1 MSRTTIL
8 DDATAS
14 DIDEQRHSQPVQ
26 FIKRGTAPFMR
37 VTLALFSAGLATFAL
52 LYCVQPILPVL
63 SQEFGVSPASS
74 SVSLSISTAML
85 AIGLLFTGPLSDAI
99 GRKPVMVTALLLA
112 SCCTLLS
119 TMMTSWHGILIMRA
133 LIGLSLSGVAAVGM
147 TYLTAMLA
155 IGLLFTGPLSDAI
168 GRKPVM
174 VTALLLASCCT
185 LLSTMMTSWHG
196 ILIMRALI
204 GLSLSGVAA
213 VGMTYLSEEIHPS
226 FVAFS
231 MGLYISGNSIGGMSG
246 RLLSGVMTDF
256 FNWRIALAA
265 IGCFALASALMFW
278 KILPASQHFRPTS
291 LRPKTLFIN
300 FRLHWRDRGLPL
312 LFAEGFLL
320 MGAFVTLFNYI
331 GYRLMLSP
339 WELSQAVVGLLSVAY
354 LTGTW
359 SSPKAGAMTSRYGRG
374 PVMLFS
380 TAVMLGGLLLTLFTS
395 LWLIFAGMLLF
406 SAGFFAAHSVASSW
420 IGPRARRAKG
430 QASSLYL
437 FSYYLGS
444 SIAGTLGGVFW
455 HSYGWNGVGGF
466 IALMLVLA
474 ILVGTRLHHRLHA

>member
-1 MSRTTIL
+1 
-8 DDATAS
+8 
-14 DIDEQRHSQPVQ
+14 
-26 FIKRGTAPFMR
+26 MR

-63 SQEFGVSPASS
+63 SHEFGISAASS
-74 SVSLSISTAML
+74 SVSLSISTGLMAL
-85 AIGLLFTGPLSDAI
+85 GLLITGPLSDAV
-99 GRKPVMVTALLLA
+99 GRKSVMVTALLLA
-112 SCCTLLS
+112 SS
-119 TMMTSWHGILIMRA
+119 
-133 LIGLSLSGVAAVGM
+133 
-147 TYLTAMLA
+147 
-155 IGLLFTGPLSDAI
+155 
-168 GRKPVM
+168 
-174 VTALLLASCCT
+174 CT

-213 VGMTYLSEEIHPS
+213 VGMTYLSEEMHPAV
-226 FVAFS
+226 VAFS

-246 RLLSGVMTDF
+246 RLLSGVLTDF
-256 FNWRIALAA
+256 FSWRVAVAT

-278 KILPASQHFRPTS
+278 KILPASRHFRPTS
-291 LRPKTLFIN
+291 LRPRTLAIN
-300 FRLHWRDRGLPL
+300 FRLHWRDAGLPL

-339 WELSQAVVGLLSVAY
+339 WHLSQAVVGLLSVAY

-359 SSPKAGAMTSRYGRG
+359 SSPKAGAMTARYGRG
-374 PVMLFS
+374 PVLLAF
-380 TAVMLGGLLLTLFTS
+380 TGIMLGGVLLTLFSS
-395 LWLIFAGMLLF
+395 LWVIFAGMLLF

-420 IGPRARRAKG
+420 IGVRARRAKG

-444 SIAGTLGGVFW
+444 SLAGTTGGFFW
-455 HSYGWNGVGGF
+455 HDYGWNGVGAF
-466 IALMLVLA
+466 IGVLLVLA
-474 ILVGTRLHHRLHA
+474 LLVGRRLHRRVQ

>member
-1 MSRTTIL
+1 MSRTTTA
-8 DDATAS
+8 DDTPA
-14 DIDEQRHSQPVQ
+14 IDVRVDTPLQTNT
-26 FIKRGTAPFMR
+26 FIRRGTPPFIR

-63 SQEFGVSPASS
+63 SHEFGISPAGSS
-74 SVSLSISTAML
+74 ISLSISTAML

-99 GRKPVMVTALLLA
+99 GRKKVMVTALLLA
-112 SCCTLLS
+112 SCCS
-119 TMMTSWHGILIMRA
+119 
-133 LIGLSLSGVAAVGM
+133 
-147 TYLTAMLA
+147 
-155 IGLLFTGPLSDAI
+155 
-168 GRKPVM
+168 
-174 VTALLLASCCT
+174 

-246 RLLSGVMTDF
+246 RLLTGVFTDF
-256 FNWRIALAA
+256 FGWRVALAVISA
-265 IGCFALASALMFW
+265 FALASAIMFW
-278 KILPASQHFRPTS
+278 RILPESRHFRPSS
-291 LRPKTLFIN
+291 LKPKMLLIN
-300 FRLHWRDRGLPL
+300 LHLHWRDRGLPL
-312 LFAEGFLL
+312 LFIEGFLL

-339 WELSQAVVGLLSVAY
+339 WSLNQAVVGLLSVAY

-359 SSPKAGAMTSRYGRG
+359 SSPKAGMMTTRYGRG
-374 PVMLFS
+374 PVMIFF
-380 TAVMLGGLLLTLFTS
+380 TGVMLVGLLLTLFS
-395 LWLIFAGMLLF
+395 PLWVIFPGMLLF

-420 IGPRARRAKG
+420 IGPRARRARG

-444 SIAGTLGGVFW
+444 SVAGTLGGVFW
-455 HSYGWNGVGGF
+455 HKYGWNGVGGF
-466 IALMLVLA
+466 IALLLVCAL
-474 ILVGTRLHHRLHA
+474 LVGVTLHKRLH

>member
-1 MSRTTIL
+1 MSHTTPV
-8 DDATAS
+8 DVAPVN
-14 DIDEQRHSQPVQ
+14 DIDVQ
-26 FIKRGTAPFMR
+26 VISRPAPFIKRGTALFIR
-37 VTLALFSAGLATFAL
+37 VTLAMFSAGLATFAL

-74 SVSLSISTAML
+74 SISLSISTGML
-85 AIGLLFTGPLSDAI
+85 AVGLLFTGPLSDAI

-119 TMMTSWHGILIMRA
+119 TVMTSWHGILIMRA

-147 TYLTAMLA
+147 TWLA
-155 IGLLFTGPLSDAI
+155 
-168 GRKPVM
+168 
-174 VTALLLASCCT
+174 
-185 LLSTMMTSWHG
+185 
-196 ILIMRALI
+196 
-204 GLSLSGVAA
+204 
-213 VGMTYLSEEIHPS
+213 EEIHPS

-246 RLLSGVMTDF
+246 RLLSGVFTDF
-256 FNWRIALAA
+256 FSWRIAVGV
-265 IGCFALASALMFW
+265 IGCFALAAALMFW
-278 KILPASQHFRPTS
+278 KILPDSRHFRPTP
-291 LRPKTLFIN
+291 LRPRTLAIN

-312 LFAEGFLL
+312 LFVTGFLL

-331 GYRLMLSP
+331 GYRLMQSP
-339 WELSQAVVGLLSVAY
+339 WHLSQAIVGLLSVAY

-359 SSPKAGAMTSRYGRG
+359 SSPKAGTMTSRFGRG
-374 PVMLFS
+374 PVLLGS
-380 TAVMLGGLLLTLFTS
+380 TAIMLLGVLLTLFAS

-444 SIAGTLGGVFW
+444 SVAGTLGGVFW
-455 HSYGWNGVGGF
+455 HRFGWNGVGGF
-466 IALMLVLA
+466 IALLLIA
-474 ILVGTRLHHRLHA
+474 ALLVGHCLHRRLD

>member
-1 MSRTTIL
+1 MSHTTPV
-8 DDATAS
+8 DVAPVS
-14 DIDEQRHSQPVQ
+14 DVDVQ
-26 FIKRGTAPFMR
+26 VISRPAPFIKRGTALFIR
-37 VTLALFSAGLATFAL
+37 VTLAMFSAGLATFAL

-74 SVSLSISTAML
+74 SISLSISTGML
-85 AIGLLFTGPLSDAI
+85 AVGLLFTGPLSDAI

-112 SCCTLLS
+112 ACCTLLS
-119 TMMTSWHGILIMRA
+119 TVMTSWHGILIMRA

-147 TYLTAMLA
+147 TWLA
-155 IGLLFTGPLSDAI
+155 
-168 GRKPVM
+168 
-174 VTALLLASCCT
+174 
-185 LLSTMMTSWHG
+185 
-196 ILIMRALI
+196 
-204 GLSLSGVAA
+204 
-213 VGMTYLSEEIHPS
+213 EEIHPS

-246 RLLSGVMTDF
+246 RLLSGVFTDF
-256 FNWRIALAA
+256 FSWRIAVGV
-265 IGCFALASALMFW
+265 IGCFALAAALMFW
-278 KILPASQHFRPTS
+278 KILPDSRHFRPTP
-291 LRPKTLFIN
+291 LRPRTLAIN

-312 LFAEGFLL
+312 LFVTGFLL

-331 GYRLMLSP
+331 GYRLMQSP
-339 WELSQAVVGLLSVAY
+339 WHLSQAIVGLLSVAY

-359 SSPKAGAMTSRYGRG
+359 SSPKAGTMTSRFGRG
-374 PVMLFS
+374 PVLLGS
-380 TAVMLGGLLLTLFTS
+380 TAIMLLGVLLTLFAS

-444 SIAGTLGGVFW
+444 SVAGTLGGVFW
-455 HSYGWNGVGGF
+455 HRFGWNGVGGF
-466 IALMLVLA
+466 IALLLIA
-474 ILVGTRLHHRLHA
+474 ALLVGHCLHRRLD

>member
-1 MSRTTIL
+1 MSHTTPV
-8 DDATAS
+8 DVVPVS
-14 DIDEQRHSQPVQ
+14 DVDVQ
-26 FIKRGTAPFMR
+26 VISRPAPFIKRGTALFIR
-37 VTLALFSAGLATFAL
+37 VTLAMFSAGLATFAL

-74 SVSLSISTAML
+74 SISLSISTGML
-85 AIGLLFTGPLSDAI
+85 AVGLLFTGPLSDAI

-112 SCCTLLS
+112 ACCTLLS
-119 TMMTSWHGILIMRA
+119 TVMTSWHGILIMRA

-147 TYLTAMLA
+147 TWLA
-155 IGLLFTGPLSDAI
+155 
-168 GRKPVM
+168 
-174 VTALLLASCCT
+174 
-185 LLSTMMTSWHG
+185 
-196 ILIMRALI
+196 
-204 GLSLSGVAA
+204 
-213 VGMTYLSEEIHPS
+213 EEIHPS

-246 RLLSGVMTDF
+246 RLLSGVFTDF
-256 FNWRIALAA
+256 FSWRIAVGV
-265 IGCFALASALMFW
+265 IGCFALAAALMFW
-278 KILPASQHFRPTS
+278 KILPDSRHFRPTP
-291 LRPKTLFIN
+291 LRPRTLAIN

-312 LFAEGFLL
+312 LFVTGFLL

-331 GYRLMLSP
+331 GYRLMQSP
-339 WELSQAVVGLLSVAY
+339 WHLSQAIVGLLSVAY

-359 SSPKAGAMTSRYGRG
+359 SSPKAGTMTSRFGRG
-374 PVMLFS
+374 PVLLGSTVIML
-380 TAVMLGGLLLTLFTS
+380 LGVLLTLFAS

-444 SIAGTLGGVFW
+444 SVAGTLGGVFW
-455 HSYGWNGVGGF
+455 HRFGWNGVGGF
-466 IALMLVLA
+466 IALLLIA
-474 ILVGTRLHHRLHA
+474 ALLVGHCLHRRLD

>member
-74 SVSLSISTAML
+74 SVSLSIS
-85 AIGLLFTGPLSDAI
+85 
-99 GRKPVMVTALLLA
+99 
-112 SCCTLLS
+112 
-119 TMMTSWHGILIMRA
+119 
-133 LIGLSLSGVAAVGM
+133 
-147 TYLTAMLA
+147 TAMLA

-331 GYRLMLSP
+331 GYRLMLS
-339 WELSQAVVGLLSVAY
+339 
-354 LTGTW
+354 
-359 SSPKAGAMTSRYGRG
+359 
-374 PVMLFS
+374 
-380 TAVMLGGLLLTLFTS
+380 
-395 LWLIFAGMLLF
+395 
-406 SAGFFAAHSVASSW
+406 
-420 IGPRARRAKG
+420 
-430 QASSLYL
+430 
-437 FSYYLGS
+437 
-444 SIAGTLGGVFW
+444 
-455 HSYGWNGVGGF
+455 
-466 IALMLVLA
+466 
-474 ILVGTRLHHRLHA
+474 